1 MLKEVIKN
9 HDSSST
15 FVINKPTDHNRN
27 KNNMALTSEQQT
39 ELARLNQVFKPFEN
53 LLSVDDEQG
62 ELAVHKM
69 MVDQF
74 PMADL
79 SREIL
84 DELADK
90 RQEILAKASEKTQ
103 IKR

>member
-1 MLKEVIKN
+1 VIKN

-15 FVINKPTDHNRN
+15 FVINKPTDYNRN

-74 PMADL
+74 PMADM